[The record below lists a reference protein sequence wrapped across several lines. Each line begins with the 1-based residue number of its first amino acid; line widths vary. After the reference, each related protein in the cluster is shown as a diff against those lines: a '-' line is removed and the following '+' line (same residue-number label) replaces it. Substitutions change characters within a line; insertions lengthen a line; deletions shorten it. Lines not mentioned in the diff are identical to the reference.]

1 MYLIINLKY
10 QLKLFKF
17 IPNFLTLCNALL
29 GCLSIL
35 VLFND
40 FKIID
45 GFLSYELIVLFVLF
59 ASIID
64 FFDGFLA
71 RVFKSES
78 KIGGQLDS
86 FSDSITFGLVPSLV
100 MFDFLYNKTGI
111 FTVSFISLTI
121 FICTIL
127 RLSKFNVSEYQK
139 DFIGLPSPASGLFF
153 IGLPFITSKIEVI
166 YFLIIILF
174 ISILMISNL
183 KFYSLKN
190 INSKEKKVFLLIL
203 VTTTLLTLS
212 LALLFDIS
220 AFSIPTM
227 IILSYA
233 ISSSL
238 SLFFNRLRSSS

>member
-1 MYLIINLKY
+1 M
-10 QLKLFKF
+10 KLFKF

-40 FKIID
+40 FKIIH
-45 GFLSYELIVLFVLF
+45 GFSSYELIVLFVLL
-59 ASIID
+59 ASILD
-64 FFDGFLA
+64 FFDGYLA
-71 RVFKSES
+71 RALKFES

-111 FTVSFISLTI
+111 FTVSLISLTI

-127 RLSKFNVSEYQK
+127 RLSKFNISEYQK

-153 IGLPFITSKIEVI
+153 IGLPFITIKIELMC
-166 YFLIIILF
+166 FLIIILF

-190 INSKEKKVFLLIL
+190 INSNKKKVFLL
-203 VTTTLLTLS
+203 LLMITNLIAVGS
-212 LALLFDIS
+212 VLMFDIS
-220 AFSIPTM
+220 VFSIPTM
-227 IILSYA
+227 IILSYM

-238 SLFFNRLRSSS
+238 SLLFYRLNSSS

>member
-1 MYLIINLKY
+1 
-10 QLKLFKF
+10 LKLFKF

-40 FKIID
+40 FKIIH
-45 GFLSYELIVLFVLF
+45 GFSSYELIVLFVLF
-59 ASIID
+59 ASILD
-64 FFDGFLA
+64 FFDGYLA
-71 RVFKSES
+71 RALKFES

-111 FTVSFISLTI
+111 FTVSLISLTI

-127 RLSKFNVSEYQK
+127 RLSKFNISEYQK

-153 IGLPFITSKIEVI
+153 IGLPFITIKIELMC
-166 YFLIIILF
+166 FLIIILF

-190 INSKEKKVFLLIL
+190 INSNKKKVFLL
-203 VTTTLLTLS
+203 LLLITNLIAVGS
-212 LALLFDIS
+212 VLMFDIS
-220 AFSIPTM
+220 VFSIPTM
-227 IILSYA
+227 IILSYM

-238 SLFFNRLRSSS
+238 SLLFYRLNSSS

>member
-1 MYLIINLKY
+1 M
-10 QLKLFKF
+10 KLFKF

-40 FKIID
+40 FKIIH
-45 GFLSYELIVLFVLF
+45 GFSSYELIVLFVLF
-59 ASIID
+59 ASILD
-64 FFDGFLA
+64 FFDGYLA
-71 RVFKSES
+71 RALKFES

-111 FTVSFISLTI
+111 FTVSLISLTI

-127 RLSKFNVSEYQK
+127 RLSKFNISEYQK

-153 IGLPFITSKIEVI
+153 IGLPFITIKIELMC
-166 YFLIIILF
+166 FLIIILF

-190 INSKEKKVFLLIL
+190 INSNKKKVFLL
-203 VTTTLLTLS
+203 LLMITNLIAVGS
-212 LALLFDIS
+212 VLMFDIS
-220 AFSIPTM
+220 VFSIPTM
-227 IILSYA
+227 IILSYM

-238 SLFFNRLRSSS
+238 SLLFYRLNSSS

>member
-1 MYLIINLKY
+1 M
-10 QLKLFKF
+10 KLFKF

-40 FKIID
+40 FKIIH
-45 GFLSYELIVLFVLF
+45 GFSSYELIVLFVLF
-59 ASIID
+59 ASILD
-64 FFDGFLA
+64 FFDGYLA
-71 RVFKSES
+71 RALKFES

-111 FTVSFISLTI
+111 FTVSLISLTI

-127 RLSKFNVSEYQK
+127 RLSKFNISEYQK

-153 IGLPFITSKIEVI
+153 IGLPFITIKIELMC
-166 YFLIIILF
+166 FLIIILF

-190 INSKEKKVFLLIL
+190 INSNKKKVFLL
-203 VTTTLLTLS
+203 LLLITNLIAVGS
-212 LALLFDIS
+212 VLMFDIS
-220 AFSIPTM
+220 VFSIPTM
-227 IILSYA
+227 IILSYM

-238 SLFFNRLRSSS
+238 SLLFYRLNSSS

>member
-1 MYLIINLKY
+1 MIINLKY

-40 FKIID
+40 FKIIY
-45 GFLSYELIVLFVLF
+45 GFSSYELIVLFVLL
-59 ASIID
+59 ASILD

-86 FSDSITFGLVPSLV
+86 FSDSITFGLVPSLL
-100 MFDFLYNKTGI
+100 MFDFIFNKTGI

-127 RLSKFNVSEYQK
+127 RLSKFNISEYQK

-153 IGLPFITSKIEVI
+153 IGLPFVNSRIEVI

-174 ISILMISNL
+174 ISILMISNF

-190 INSKEKKVFLLIL
+190 IYSNDKKVFLSLLVITNLI
-203 VTTTLLTLS
+203 TLGS
-212 LALLFDIS
+212 ALIFDIS

-227 IILSYA
+227 FILSYL

-238 SLFFNRLRSSS
+238 SLFINRLKSSS

>member
-1 MYLIINLKY
+1 MIINLKY

-45 GFLSYELIVLFVLF
+45 GFSSYELIVLFVLL
-59 ASIID
+59 ASILD

-71 RVFKSES
+71 RALKSES

-86 FSDSITFGLVPSLV
+86 FSDSITFGLIPSLV
-100 MFDFLYNKTGI
+100 MFDFLLNRTGI

-127 RLSKFNVSEYQK
+127 RLSKFNISECKK

-153 IGLPFITSKIEVI
+153 IGLPFITSKTESI
-166 YFLIIILF
+166 YILIIILTLLASF
-174 ISILMISNL
+174 INYL
-183 KFYSLKN
+183 KFKIVLSLGSLFLGDL
-190 INSKEKKVFLLIL
+190 IVFLL
-203 VTTTLLTLS
+203 T
-212 LALLFDIS
+212 
-220 AFSIPTM
+220 P
-227 IILSYA
+227 
-233 ISSSL
+233 
-238 SLFFNRLRSSS
+238 

>member
-1 MYLIINLKY
+1 MIINLKY

-17 IPNFLTLCNALL
+17 IPNFLTLCSALL

-45 GFLSYELIVLFVLF
+45 SFSSYESIVLFVLL
-59 ASIID
+59 ASILD

-71 RVFKSES
+71 RAFKSES

-100 MFDFLYNKTGI
+100 MFDFLYGKTGV

-127 RLSKFNVSEYQK
+127 RLSKFNISEYQK

-153 IGLPFITSKIEVI
+153 IGLPFITIKIEVI
-166 YFLIIILF
+166 YFLIIIFF
-174 ISILMISNL
+174 ISILMISNF

-190 INSKEKKVFLLIL
+190 INSNDKKVFLLLLVITNLTIL
-203 VTTTLLTLS
+203 G

-227 IILSYA
+227 FILSYL

-238 SLFFNRLRSSS
+238 SLFFNRLKSSS

>member
-1 MYLIINLKY
+1 
-10 QLKLFKF
+10 LKLFKF

-40 FKIID
+40 FKIIEI
-45 GFLSYELIVLFVLF
+45 FSTYELIVLFVLL
-59 ASIID
+59 ASILD
-64 FFDGFLA
+64 FFDGFVA
-71 RVFKSES
+71 RAFKSES

-127 RLSKFNVSEYQK
+127 RLSKFNISEYQK
-139 DFIGLPSPASGLFF
+139 DFIGLPSPASSLFF
-153 IGLPFITSKIEVI
+153 IGLPFITSNVGAI

-190 INSKEKKVFLLIL
+190 INSKEKKVFLLLL
-203 VTTTLLTLS
+203 VITNLIS
-212 LALLFDIS
+212 VGLALLFDIS
-220 AFSIPTM
+220 AFSIPAM
-227 IILSYA
+227 LIFSYL
-233 ISSSL
+233 ISSSF
-238 SLFFNRLRSSS
+238 SLLFNRLKSSS

>member
-1 MYLIINLKY
+1 MIINLKY

-35 VLFND
+35 LLFND

-45 GFLSYELIVLFVLF
+45 GFSSYELIVLFVLL

-71 RVFKSES
+71 RVFKFES

-100 MFDFLYNKTGI
+100 MFDFIFNKTGI

-127 RLSKFNVSEYQK
+127 RLSKFNTSEYQK
-139 DFIGLPSPASGLFF
+139 DFIGLPSP
-153 IGLPFITSKIEVI
+153 
-166 YFLIIILF
+166 
-174 ISILMISNL
+174 NL
-183 KFYSLKN
+183 
-190 INSKEKKVFLLIL
+190 
-203 VTTTLLTLS
+203 
-212 LALLFDIS
+212 
-220 AFSIPTM
+220 
-227 IILSYA
+227 
-233 ISSSL
+233 
-238 SLFFNRLRSSS
+238 

>member
-1 MYLIINLKY
+1 MIINLKY

-45 GFLSYELIVLFVLF
+45 GFSSYELIVLFVLL
-59 ASIID
+59 ASILD
-64 FFDGFLA
+64 FLDGFLA
-71 RVFKSES
+71 RALKSES

-127 RLSKFNVSEYQK
+127 RLSKFNISEYQK

-153 IGLPFITSKIEVI
+153 IGLPFITSKIEVM

-190 INSKEKKVFLLIL
+190 INSNEKKVFLILLVVTNLIAIG
-203 VTTTLLTLS
+203 S
-212 LALLFDIS
+212 ALMFDIS
-220 AFSIPTM
+220 AFSITTI
-227 IILSYA
+227 IILSYL

-238 SLFFNRLRSSS
+238 SLLFNRLNSSS